1 MGSDRQQV
9 LAIPGDDQLGASGD
23 GHSGVFFCS
32 VTLDAFVMRY
42 PQSATMN
49 LQAADFKAAFQG
61 AVTGGAFGYVGGTWA
76 GDTFGNYAGHALV
89 GCASG
94 AMNGGGG
101 EGCARGA
108 VSQVIS
114 KWVTLRTETWGPAGQ
129 FAAATIAGGTT
140 SVITGGKFA
149 TGAQTAAFGYL
160 FNCLAHKCNGA
171 DYSEKDSNFHEYGPF
186 ASSVCD
192 TAAAG
197 CLDAARQQLMCNSAP
212 GQSAC
217 AVVGREISQ
226 GLSGGNPITQYA
238 ASPDM
243 VINGTSPGHV
253 FHDGYV
259 VRWLSVNDAGI
270 AQIWTYGRGVNTNFL
285 TTVGNQY
292 GGVAIFKWIGL
303 RNSAEA
309 NKQVKKD
316 GNGP

>member
-1 MGSDRQQV
+1 
-9 LAIPGDDQLGASGD
+9 
-23 GHSGVFFCS
+23 
-32 VTLDAFVMRY
+32 
-42 PQSATMN
+42 MN
-49 LQAADFKAAFQG
+49 LQTADFKVAFQG
-61 AVTGGAFGYVGGTWA
+61 TLTGGAFGYVGGFA
-76 GDTFGNYAGHALV
+76 DPVLNYAGHALV

-94 AMNGGGG
+94 AMSGGGG

-114 KWVTLRTETWGPAGQ
+114 KWVTVETRGLDSKALQ
-129 FAAATIAGGTT
+129 FAVATMTGGAV
-140 SVITGGKFA
+140 SAISGGKFA